1 MFTISVEGFRIQES
15 HAEYQVQCSTAYV
28 SRADSCRVW
37 ARWKV
42 WRRWSAFLKLEAA
55 LRKQY
60 GYQAEGVERLHY
72 KAAAFTGLFS
82 SQDVDPEFLEGRR
95 QALHRLVL
103 SVGEKLE
110 GVRRSLAR
118 CLLTYLLA
126 HLLTYLLTT
135 AFSRASAFLTS

>member
-118 CLLTYLLA
+118 CLLTYLLTYYCFLV
-126 HLLTYLLTT
+126 LLL
-135 AFSRASAFLTS
+135 FSRLD